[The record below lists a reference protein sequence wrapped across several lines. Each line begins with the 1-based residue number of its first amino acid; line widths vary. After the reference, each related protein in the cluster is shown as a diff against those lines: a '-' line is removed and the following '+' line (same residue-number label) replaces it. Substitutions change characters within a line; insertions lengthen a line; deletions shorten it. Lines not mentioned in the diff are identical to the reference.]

1 MMAGE
6 LQGGENEKWVNP
18 TDCVPG
24 STVNSPG
31 RAVLCLS
38 ITHSLILSVFVLE
51 LRIMNPVTYT
61 YQESALLFNY
71 IPAPLPSF

>member
-1 MMAGE
+1 MGKPHRLCAGVHSQ
-6 LQGGENEKWVNP
+6 LSWQ
-18 TDCVPG
+18 
-24 STVNSPG
+24 SSP
-31 RAVLCLS
+31 RLS